1 MMKYIV
7 YVSQAATPF
16 SKAALKGL
24 LDKSRSRNTDEGITG
39 LLLYRYSEDFDK
51 GYFIQAIE
59 GPDLVLTALWD
70 RISNDSRHHTIIT
83 LAKGDQSAPM
93 FPNWS
98 MGFKNVDDD
107 DLASLPGFA
116 DIGKDSFWQNLEE
129 NKMPEAVDLLRGFY
143 EDS

>member
-1 MMKYIV
+1 MKYIV
-7 YVSQAATPF
+7 YVSQAAAPF
-16 SKAALKGL
+16 SKDALKTL
-24 LDKSRSRNTDEGITG
+24 LDKSRSRNTNDGITG

-59 GPDLVLTALWD
+59 GPDTVLNGLWD

-83 LAKGDQSAPM
+83 LAKGDQAAPM

-98 MGFKNVDDD
+98 MGFKNVDEN
-107 DLASLPGFA
+107 DLVSVPGFA
-116 DIGKDSFWQNLEE
+116 DIGKDSFWQNLKE
-129 NKMPEAVDLLRGFY
+129 NEMPEAVDLLRGFY

>member
-1 MMKYIV
+1 MKYIV
-7 YVSQAATPF
+7 YVSQAAAPF
-16 SKAALKGL
+16 SKDALKTL
-24 LDKSRSRNTDEGITG
+24 LDKSRSRNTNDGITG

-59 GPDLVLTALWD
+59 GPDALLNGLWD

-83 LAKGDQSAPM
+83 LAKGDQAAPM

-98 MGFKNVDDD
+98 MGFKNVDEN
-107 DLASLPGFA
+107 DLVSIPGFA
-116 DIGKDSFWQNLEE
+116 DIGKDSFWQNLKE
-129 NKMPEAVDLLRGFY
+129 NEMPEAVDLLRGFY